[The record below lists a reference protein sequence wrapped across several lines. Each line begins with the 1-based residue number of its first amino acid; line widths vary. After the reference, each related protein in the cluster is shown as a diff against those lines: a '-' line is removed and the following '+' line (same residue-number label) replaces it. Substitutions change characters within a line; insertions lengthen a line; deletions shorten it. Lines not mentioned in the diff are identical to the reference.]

1 MKPETTEDILEL
13 LDGYFV
19 SAALGTALE
28 LGVFWLLADK
38 PLPASGLAESLGI
51 PLNRCH
57 TWLKLLCRL
66 GLLEE
71 GVEGYVPSLLARET
85 ILNAQSQHFWAF
97 HTREDRR
104 ASRLVRDLALNIRQP
119 VPAWQAANLAPPDE
133 YRQLREDARY
143 AADFTRMLY
152 EIHLPLAEEL
162 ANLLDLEGVK
172 RLLDLGGGSGVV
184 SFALLRKQPELA
196 SVVVDVETVCQAGR
210 EIAAE
215 NGVERITYL
224 AADFLQDDLPSGF
237 DMVLLCDVGSFS
249 DPLFRKIHYALK
261 LNGRLVVVDKF
272 ARTSTDPA
280 PSRLSGAFLSSLNDP
295 EPSIRFT
302 TLEMVQARLQEAGF
316 RDVSS
321 TPVPHRDHLRWTLD
335 WTMLE
340 ARKSTPGAYGE
351 MASMEEGGY
360 EV

>member
-19 SAALGTALE
+19 SAALGAAME

-38 PLPASGLAESLGI
+38 PLPASGVAESLSI

-57 TWLKLLCRL
+57 TWLQLLCRL

-97 HTREDRR
+97 HACEDRH
-104 ASRLVRDLALNIRQP
+104 ASRSVRDLALTIRQP
-119 VPAWQAANLAPPDE
+119 VPVWEAVNLTPPDE

-162 ANLLDLEGVK
+162 ANLIDLRGVK
-172 RLLDLGGGSGVV
+172 RVLDLGG
-184 SFALLRKQPELA
+184 
-196 SVVVDVETVCQAGR
+196 R
-210 EIAAE
+210 EIASE
-215 NGVERITYL
+215 NGVERIAYL

-237 DMVLLCDVGSFS
+237 DLVLLCDVGSFS
-249 DPLFRKIHYALK
+249 DLLFRKIHDALK

-272 ARTSTDPA
+272 ALTSTNPA
-280 PSRLSGAFLSSLNDP
+280 PSRLSGAFLSSLDHP
-295 EPSIRFT
+295 EPSIHFT
-302 TLEMVQARLQEAGF
+302 TVEMVQARIQEAGY
-316 RDVSS
+316 RDVSTTS
-321 TPVPHRDHLRWTLD
+321 VPHRDPLRWTLD

-340 ARKSTPGAYGE
+340 ARK
-351 MASMEEGGY
+351 
-360 EV
+360 

>member
-19 SAALGTALE
+19 SAALGAAME
-28 LGVFWLLADK
+28 LGVFWLLADQ
-38 PLPASGLAESLGI
+38 PLPASGVAESLGI

-97 HTREDRR
+97 HAREDRH
-104 ASRLVRDLALNIRQP
+104 ASRSVRDLALTIRKP
-119 VPAWQAANLAPPDE
+119 APAWEAANLTPPDE

-162 ANLLDLEGVK
+162 ANLIDLRGVK
-172 RLLDLGGGSGVV
+172 RVLDLGGGSGVV
-184 SFALLRKQPELA
+184 SFALLRKQPDLA

-210 EIAAE
+210 EIASE
-215 NGVERITYL
+215 NGVERIAYL
-224 AADFLQDDLPSGF
+224 AADILQDDLPSGF
-237 DMVLLCDVGSFS
+237 DLVLLCDVGSFS
-249 DPLFRKIHYALK
+249 DLLFRKIHDALK

-272 ARTSTDPA
+272 ALTSTDPA
-280 PSRLSGAFLSSLNDP
+280 PSRLPGAFLSSLDHP
-295 EPSIRFT
+295 EPSIHFT
-302 TLEMVQARLQEAGF
+302 TVEMVQARIQEAGY
-316 RDVSS
+316 RDLST
-321 TPVPHRDHLRWTLD
+321 TPVPHREPLRWTLD

-340 ARKSTPGAYGE
+340 ARK
-351 MASMEEGGY
+351 
-360 EV
+360 